1 MEDHREACPKCRE
14 AGGDTKGDNLIVYQ
28 DGAAHC
34 FACGH
39 HVFPDDSKS
48 TPSYRPRFKK
58 NTEAASEGVHAAI
71 SDRKISKD
79 IATKYK
85 VKVEYGANGQII
97 KHHYPFT
104 DKSCRITA
112 WKTRDVATK
121 GFHISGSFKDV
132 GLFGECLWDAGG
144 KYLTITEGEI
154 DCR

>member
-39 HVFPDDSKS
+39 HVFTKDNS
-48 TPSYRPRFKK
+48 TPSYKPRFKK
-58 NTEAASEGVHAAI
+58 TTEAASEGVHAAI

-104 DKSCRITA
+104 DKSCRLQHG
-112 WKTRDVATK
+112 RPVM
-121 GFHISGSFKDV
+121 
-132 GLFGECLWDAGG
+132 
-144 KYLTITEGEI
+144 
-154 DCR
+154 